1 MVSDQD
7 YTEIDQL
14 HKDDLKTAQILDDV
28 IGKRLV
34 LMLYSKVAKH
44 RAHALSDLN
53 MGLARF
59 PFKQID
65 KLERQKIFVALWSVM
80 NRGVHD
86 GDRNVNLNAITLL
99 IGMV

>member
-1 MVSDQD
+1 MRPSIIMMSDQD

-14 HKDDLKTAQILDDV
+14 HKDDLKTAKILDDV

-34 LMLYSKVAKH
+34 LMLYSKVPKH

-59 PFKQID
+59 PFK
-65 KLERQKIFVALWSVM
+65 
-80 NRGVHD
+80 
-86 GDRNVNLNAITLL
+86 
-99 IGMV
+99 